1 MPADTR
7 ATGHP
12 STPRSSASGRS
23 GPGPSAPDRSA
34 SGPSAERLTADP
46 PRTAVAAWVLREQRR
61 SLVLWAIALSA
72 VSAMY
77 LAFWP
82 TLGTNAEMEA
92 MVQNLPEAMVTA
104 MGWDRIGS
112 APGYLEST
120 IYALIAPVLLL
131 VFGISAGARLLA
143 GEEETGTL
151 ELEVSAPIDR
161 RQVLV
166 QRFAA
171 LTIQLALLCLA
182 LGAVTV
188 AMVLALDMEVT
199 VGNILAAVLG
209 LWLFVLAM
217 SAIAFAAGAATGR
230 RSVALATGAG
240 VAVVSYLANTLAP
253 MVQGGD
259 WMHRISPFSWFLEG
273 DPLVEGVAPAGYGA
287 LLALIALAV
296 VIALV
301 RFDRRDL
308 GV

>member
-1 MPADTR
+1 MAADTR
-7 ATGHP
+7 TTDHPTDPRASAT
-12 STPRSSASGRS
+12 
-23 GPGPSAPDRSA
+23 DRSVGDA
-34 SGPSAERLTADP
+34 SIDPSSTDP
-46 PRTAVAAWVLREQRR
+46 TRTAVVAWVLREQRR

-82 TLGTNAEMEA
+82 TLGTNADMEA

-131 VFGISAGARLLA
+131 VFGIATGARLLA
-143 GEEETGTL
+143 GEEEAGTL

-161 RQVLV
+161 RHVLV

-171 LTIQLALLCLA
+171 LTIQLAVLCLA

-188 AMVLALDMEVT
+188 AMVSALDMEVA
-199 VGNILAAVLG
+199 VGNILAAALG

-217 SAIAFAAGAATGR
+217 SAVAFAAGAVTGR

-240 VAVVSYLANTLAP
+240 VAVIAYLANTLAP

-259 WMHRISPFSWFLEG
+259 WMHLISPFSWYLEG
-273 DPLVEGVAPAGYGA
+273 DPLVEGVAPGGYGA
-287 LLALIALAV
+287 LVALIALAV
-296 VIALV
+296 VVALV